1 MHKGMI
7 KNNLNRLVYV
17 LKSRLARL
25 TANYKATALLAS
37 FHQERLKNLQ
47 PLVCSIL
54 KCQFISKVILSNHNP
69 DFDVNNWINIE
80 DKRLLVLNQPVRRGP
95 GYCWELAHAE
105 NSDYYLLIDDDFLI
119 TAEQIKLLIQHL
131 TNEPGITHGITG
143 HYNSKYY
150 QSVEMEV
157 NRLNQIYAI
166 TRAHLDEYFQYVEKI
181 KVIDPDA
188 YKAIEPF
195 AHEII
200 LSKTGNGKPKIHN
213 VGPVLRCPTA
223 RKPSVA
229 IHQEKDFRSAQEKVV
244 MALEKVM
251 QNQ

>member
-1 MHKGMI
+1 MI

-17 LKSRLARL
+17 LKSRLARNQYL

-119 TAEQIKLLIQHL
+119 TPKQIKKLVQHL
-131 TNEPGITHGITG
+131 IDEPGVPHGITG
-143 HYNSKYY
+143 HHNSEYY

-157 NRLNQIYAI
+157 GRLSQIYAI
-166 TRAHLDEYFQYVEKI
+166 TRSHLDKYFQYLEKI
-181 KVIDPDA
+181 KAIDPDA
-188 YKAIEPF
+188 YQAIEPY

-213 VGPVLRCPTA
+213 VGPVLRCPTV
-223 RKPSVA
+223 RKPGVA
-229 IHQEKDFRSAQEKVV
+229 IHQGEDFRPERAKVIN
-244 MALEKVM
+244 ALEKVM
-251 QNQ
+251 A